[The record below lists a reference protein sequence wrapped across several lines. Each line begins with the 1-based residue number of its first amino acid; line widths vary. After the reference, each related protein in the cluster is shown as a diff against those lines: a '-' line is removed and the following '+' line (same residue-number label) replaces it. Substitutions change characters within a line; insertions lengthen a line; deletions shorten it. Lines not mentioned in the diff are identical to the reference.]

1 MNFGILFR
9 QNLLGHPVFTK
20 YNIALDLLEQTWL
33 FWKKTW
39 EFLTSFALQTFFNDF
54 KNQNKENLKK
64 SIFFFL
70 KKIK

>member
-33 FWKKTW
+33 FWKKKTW
-39 EFLTSFALQTFFNDF
+39 EFLTSFALQAFLTIL
-54 KNQNKENLKK
+54 KIKIKKIWKK
-64 SIFFFL
+64 SNFFG
-70 KKIK
+70 KK